1 MKFTRPQIRVLCA
14 LTLAYTC
21 GYICRTHISML
32 LPSLMEAFSLTQAQ
46 GGLIATLFAVVYA
59 CGQLVVGLVV
69 DRVNPRACILSGLVI
84 ASAANFGCSLA
95 PSYEWILALW
105 TLNAIGQS
113 MLWTP
118 VVRILALTYQDAA
131 RERAS
136 FILSLILVLAYVAA
150 WLLAGLITSY
160 IGWRQAFAVPAGV
173 TLAGG
178 LCAYCMLRG
187 TKAAP
192 AAHAAAAP
200 QEKES
205 AKMPLGRVMLST
217 GLFLVLIGSVCN
229 GFMRDS
235 IMNWAP
241 TILVQTQGLALDGV
255 LGVALIIPLVNE
267 LGILFGRQCYRWFR
281 MDARRCTAAMLLMG
295 SATSLLL
302 FLLPHVHVGLL
313 GALLA
318 LTAATAYGLNPMITT
333 LLPLEYDRLRLV
345 GTVAGMVDAA
355 IYLGSGLA
363 GILAGAVAQSAG
375 WQAVFALWC
384 ASGVAGATL
393 ILLSARERYRKNL

>member
-1 MKFTRPQIRVLCA
+1 MKFTRSQIRVLCA

-105 TLNAIGQS
+105 TLNAVGQS

-178 LCAYCMLRG
+178 LCA
-187 TKAAP
+187 
-192 AAHAAAAP
+192 
-200 QEKES
+200 
-205 AKMPLGRVMLST
+205 
-217 GLFLVLIGSVCN
+217 
-229 GFMRDS
+229 
-235 IMNWAP
+235 
-241 TILVQTQGLALDGV
+241 
-255 LGVALIIPLVNE
+255 
-267 LGILFGRQCYRWFR
+267 
-281 MDARRCTAAMLLMG
+281 
-295 SATSLLL
+295 
-302 FLLPHVHVGLL
+302 
-313 GALLA
+313 
-318 LTAATAYGLNPMITT
+318 
-333 LLPLEYDRLRLV
+333 
-345 GTVAGMVDAA
+345 
-355 IYLGSGLA
+355 
-363 GILAGAVAQSAG
+363 
-375 WQAVFALWC
+375 
-384 ASGVAGATL
+384 
-393 ILLSARERYRKNL
+393 

>member
-1 MKFTRPQIRVLCA
+1 M
-14 LTLAYTC
+14 
-21 GYICRTHISML
+21 
-32 LPSLMEAFSLTQAQ
+32 
-46 GGLIATLFAVVYA
+46 
-59 CGQLVVGLVV
+59 
-69 DRVNPRACILSGLVI
+69 I
-84 ASAANFGCSLA
+84 ASAATFGCSLA

-105 TLNAIGQS
+105 TLNAVGQS

-136 FILSLILVLAYVAA
+136 FILSRILVLAYVAA
-150 WLLAGLITSY
+150 WLLAGVITSY

-241 TILVQTQGLALDGV
+241 TILMQTQGLALGGV

-281 MDARRCTAAMLLMG
+281 MDARRCTCLLY
-295 SATSLLL
+295 TS
-302 FLLPHVHVGLL
+302 P
-313 GALLA
+313 
-318 LTAATAYGLNPMITT
+318 
-333 LLPLEYDRLRLV
+333 
-345 GTVAGMVDAA
+345 
-355 IYLGSGLA
+355 
-363 GILAGAVAQSAG
+363 
-375 WQAVFALWC
+375 
-384 ASGVAGATL
+384 
-393 ILLSARERYRKNL
+393 

>member
-1 MKFTRPQIRVLCA
+1 MKFTRAQVRVLCA

-32 LPSLMEAFSLTQAQ
+32 LPSLIDAFSLTQAQ

-59 CGQLVVGLVV
+59 CGQLVVGLMV
-69 DRVNPRACILSGLVI
+69 DRVNPRICILGGLVI

-160 IGWRQAFAVPAGV
+160 IGWRQAFAVPAMV

-187 TKAAP
+187 TKATL
-192 AAHAAAAP
+192 AAP
-200 QEKES
+200 QEQERE
-205 AKMPLGRVMLST
+205 AGKMPLGKALLST
-217 GLFLVLIGSVCN
+217 GLLLVLIGSVCN

-241 TILVQTQGLALDGV
+241 TILMQTQGLALDGV

-267 LGILFGRQCYRWFR
+267 LGILFGRRCYRWFR

-295 SATSLLL
+295 STTSLLL
-302 FLLPHVHVGLL
+302 FLLPGAHVGLL

-384 ASGVAGATL
+384 VSGVAGAAL